1 MPSTEIGNKFFLKVF
16 LEKILKICFY
26 FKEITNKSTNINS
39 SNAGG
44 IQSEKI
50 EGKQIVMDKKTNTEP
65 TSIYP
70 YPYGS
75 WPY

>member
-1 MPSTEIGNKFFLKVF
+1 MPSTEI
-16 LEKILKICFY
+16 
-26 FKEITNKSTNINS
+26 EITNKSTNINS
-39 SNAGG
+39 ANAGG

-50 EGKQIVMDKKTNTEP
+50 EGNQIVKDKKTNTEP
-65 TSIYP
+65 PSLYP

>member
-1 MPSTEIGNKFFLKVF
+1 MPSTEI
-16 LEKILKICFY
+16 
-26 FKEITNKSTNINS
+26 EITNKSTNINS